1 MENEGSFIP
10 YEPKLRCMSWLR
22 RIGLAIGISIV
33 VTLGVAARIY
43 YRNGWDDLA
52 SWHHVA
58 AGRSGV
64 RGVGTTA
71 GRANAAAR
79 AGATVVADEEQV
91 RLEAAAAAQKDYL
104 RRHRYNGEF
113 CFLVD
118 MRQPSGKYRFFVYDL
133 HKDSILLAG
142 LVAHGSGGSGFSM
155 TPSFSNINGS
165 GCTSLGRYRIGY
177 PYNGMCGRSYKLY
190 GLDTTNNQAFQ
201 RNVVLHS
208 WKDVPDA
215 ETYPYPIC
223 NSRGCPMVSPA
234 FLHQLQPMID
244 RSKKPVLL
252 CIFN

>member
-1 MENEGSFIP
+1 METNGSFISCV
-10 YEPKLRCMSWLR
+10 PKIRCMSWLR

-33 VTLGVAARIY
+33 VTLGVAARLY
-43 YRNGWDDLA
+43 YRNGWDNLMG
-52 SWHHVA
+52 WHHRGA
-58 AGRSGV
+58 RRPAGD
-64 RGVGTTA
+64 A
-71 GRANAAAR
+71 PAR
-79 AGATVVADEEQV
+79 AGASARAGAAAVADEEQQ
-91 RLEAAAAAQKDYL
+91 RLLAAAATQKDYL
-104 RRHRYNGEF
+104 HRHRYNAEF

-133 HKDSILLAG
+133 RKDSILLAG
-142 LVAHGSGGSGFSM
+142 LVAHGSGASGFSD

-190 GLDTTNNQAFQ
+190 GLDTSNNQAFR

>member
-1 MENEGSFIP
+1 M
-10 YEPKLRCMSWLR
+10 RWLR
-22 RIGLAIGISIV
+22 RVGLAVGISII
-33 VTLGVAARIY
+33 VTLGVAGRIY
-43 YRNGWDDLA
+43 YRDGWGDLA
-52 SWHHVA
+52 NWHRRMVWSSGMRGGTAA
-58 AGRSGV
+58 AG
-64 RGVGTTA
+64 A
-71 GRANAAAR
+71 GAAR
-79 AGATVVADEEQV
+79 AGAAGAGAASAAANDERQRLVA
-91 RLEAAAAAQKDYL
+91 EAAVLKSYL
-104 RRHRYNGEF
+104 RGHRVNGEF

-118 MRQPSGKYRFFVYDL
+118 MGLPSGMYRFFVYDL
-133 HKDSILLAG
+133 RKDSILLAG
-142 LVAHGSGGSGFSM
+142 LVAHGAGSANFSA
-155 TPSFSNINGS
+155 TPSFSNTNGS

>member
-1 MENEGSFIP
+1 MENIGSLIFR
-10 YEPKLRCMSWLR
+10 EPKLRCMSWLR

-33 VTLGVAARIY
+33 VTLGVAARIN
-43 YRNGWDDLA
+43 YRNGWDNLV
-52 SWHHVA
+52 SWHHRMA
-58 AGRSGV
+58 WGSGV
-64 RGVGTTA
+64 RRGSTTA
-71 GRANAAAR
+71 GREGTSARVGAAA
-79 AGATVVADEEQV
+79 VADDEQT
-91 RLEAAAAAQKDYL
+91 RLAAAACAQKDYL
-104 RRHRYNGEF
+104 HRHRYNGEF

-133 HKDSILLAG
+133 RKDSILLAG
-142 LVAHGSGGSGFSM
+142 LVAHGSGGSSFSV

-234 FLHQLQPMID
+234 FLRQLQPMID